1 MDVLRFMKILFIV
14 SSIIL
19 VYTLG
24 IVKGGLIVIC
34 DSLIYLTITLIQWK
48 IISLKGYN
56 FWINFPIWAIAA
68 WLVFIINDYIIIYV

>member
-1 MDVLRFMKILFIV
+1 MDTSRFMKILFII

-19 VYTLG
+19 VYTFG

-34 DSLIYLTITLIQWK
+34 DSLLYLIITLIQWK
-48 IISLKGYN
+48 IISLKGYI

-68 WLVFIINDYIIIYV
+68 WLVFIINDYIIKYV